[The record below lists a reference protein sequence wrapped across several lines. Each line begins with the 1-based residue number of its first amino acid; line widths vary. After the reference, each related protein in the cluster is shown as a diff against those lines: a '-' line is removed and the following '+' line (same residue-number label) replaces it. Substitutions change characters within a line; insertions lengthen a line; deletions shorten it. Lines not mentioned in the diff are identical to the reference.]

1 VGNTTG
7 VAVGDSVG
15 AAVGD
20 AVGAA
25 EETGVGT
32 AVGAPVAATITSYA
46 LNAGSI
52 INVHWF
58 SQQKHCDVT
67 VFQLKKKG
75 VDSPPFREQ
84 YV

>member
-1 VGNTTG
+1 
-7 VAVGDSVG
+7 VG
-15 AAVGD
+15 A
-20 AVGAA
+20 
-25 EETGVGT
+25 
-32 AVGAPVAATITSYA
+32 AVGAPVAATMTSYA

-52 INVHWF
+52 INVH
-58 SQQKHCDVT
+58 SPPQQKHWDVT